1 MLSSVAALL
10 AVVIGGSWWAWTV
23 ARWVWLRPRDIER
36 CLRKQGLNGPQYR
49 LLHGDM
55 NQMATMARDAAVN
68 SKPMRF
74 SDDFLPTILP
84 FHHHIIHTYGKNSF
98 AWMGPIA
105 RINIMDPE
113 LIKEVLVNNRVYKK
127 PTPNPLVRF
136 LVSGMTSYEDQ
147 KWAKHRKIVAPA
159 LTQDKL
165 KHMFSAMYTSCNDI
179 LVTEW
184 SKLVSENGWCELD
197 VQPYID
203 DFASD
208 VISRNAFG
216 SSYEQGRRIYRLQKE
231 QAVLTRQVLQS
242 VYLPGWRFLP
252 TKTNKRMKQID
263 NELRSILTKIME
275 KKEQTMISRESDDHE
290 DLLSLLLKSTTKTNG
305 DLGMSVD
312 EAIEECKS
320 FYFAGQ
326 ESSSNLLVWTMILL
340 SQHPI
345 WQTRAREDV
354 RQVFGQN
361 KPNYE
366 GLSRLKVV
374 TMILYE
380 VLRLYSPAT
389 IFTRI
394 TYNETKLGD
403 LTIPAGVQFLLPVI
417 FVHHDRE
424 IWGEDAKEFNPER
437 FSEGIA
443 KATKNKLAFF
453 PFSWGP
459 RICIGNNFALMEAK
473 LAISTILQH
482 FSFELSPSYTH
493 SPSYVVTLQPRYG
506 AHLILHKI

>member
-1 MLSSVAALL
+1 MLSSVALL
-10 AVVIGGSWWAWTV
+10 AVIGGAWWVWTV
-23 ARWVWLRPRDIER
+23 MRWVWLRPRAIER
-36 CLRKQGLNGPQYR
+36 CLRKQGLNGPEYR

-55 NQMATMARDAAVN
+55 NQMATMARHAAVN
-68 SKPMRF
+68 SKPMSF

-84 FHHHIIHTYGKNSF
+84 FHHHIIQTYGKNSF

-105 RINIMDPE
+105 RINVMDPE

-136 LVSGMTSYEDQ
+136 LVSGMTSYEDE

-184 SKLVSENGWCELD
+184 SKLVSKNGWCELD

-231 QAVLTRQVLQS
+231 QAVLTRQVLQT

-275 KKEQTMISRESDDHE
+275 KKERAMISRESDDHE
-290 DLLSLLLKSTTKTNG
+290 DLLSLLLKSTMKANG

-326 ESSSNLLVWTMILL
+326 ESSSNLL
-340 SQHPI
+340 
-345 WQTRAREDV
+345 
-354 RQVFGQN
+354 
-361 KPNYE
+361 
-366 GLSRLKVV
+366 V

-403 LTIPAGVQFLLPVI
+403 LTVPAGVQFLLPVI

>member
-1 MLSSVAALL
+1 MLLLLASVA
-10 AVVIGGSWWAWTV
+10 VIGGAWWLWTV
-23 ARWVWLRPRDIER
+23 VQWVWLRPKAIEK
-36 CLRKQGLNGPQYR
+36 CLRKQGLNGPHYR

-55 NQMATMARDAAVN
+55 NQMATMARQAAVN
-68 SKPMRF
+68 SKPISF
-74 SDDFLPTILP
+74 SDDFLPIILP
-84 FHHHIIHTYGKNSF
+84 FHHHIIQTYGKNSF
-98 AWMGPIA
+98 AWMGPTA
-105 RINIMDPE
+105 RINIMDPD
-113 LIKEVLVNNRVYKK
+113 LIKEVLVNNKVYKK

-136 LVSGMTSYEDQ
+136 LVSGITSYEDQ
-147 KWAKHRKIVAPA
+147 KWDKHRKILAPA

-165 KHMFSAMYTSCNDI
+165 KHMSSAMYTSCFDI

-184 SKLVSENGWCELD
+184 SKLVSEKGSCELD

-231 QAVLTRQVLQS
+231 QAVLTREVLQS
-242 VYLPGWRFLP
+242 VYLPGRRFLP
-252 TKTNKRMKQID
+252 TKTNKRMKEID
-263 NELRSILTKIME
+263 NELRSILNKVME
-275 KKEQTMISRESDDHE
+275 QKELAMVSGKSDNDHE
-290 DLLSLLLKSTTKTNG
+290 DLLSLLLKSTARATG
-305 DLGMSVD
+305 DMGMSVE

-340 SQHPI
+340 SQHPT
-345 WQTRAREDV
+345 WQTRAREEV
-354 RQVFGQN
+354 RKVFGHN

-394 TYNETKLGD
+394 TYEETKLGD
-403 LTIPAGVQFLLPVI
+403 LIVPAGVQFLLPVI

-482 FSFELSPSYTH
+482 FSFDLSPSYTH
-493 SPSYVVTLQPRYG
+493 SPSYVVTLQPRHG

>member
-1 MLSSVAALL
+1 MLSLVAALL
-10 AVVIGGSWWAWTV
+10 AVIGGAWWAWTV
-23 ARWVWLRPRDIER
+23 VRWVWLRPRAIER

-55 NQMATMARDAAVN
+55 NQMAAMARHAAVN
-68 SKPMRF
+68 SKPISF

-84 FHHHIIHTYGKNSF
+84 FHHHIIQTYGKNSF

-136 LVSGMTSYEDQ
+136 LVSGITSYEDQ

-165 KHMFSAMYTSCNDI
+165 KHMSSAMYTSCNDI

-184 SKLVSENGWCELD
+184 SKLVSKNGWCELD

-216 SSYEQGRRIYRLQKE
+216 SSYEQGRTIYRLQKE
-231 QAVLTRQVLQS
+231 QAVLTRQVLQT

-263 NELRSILTKIME
+263 NELRSILTKIMA
-275 KKEQTMISRESDDHE
+275 KKERTMISSENNDHE

-340 SQHPI
+340 SRYPI

-473 LAISTILQH
+473 LAISTILQN